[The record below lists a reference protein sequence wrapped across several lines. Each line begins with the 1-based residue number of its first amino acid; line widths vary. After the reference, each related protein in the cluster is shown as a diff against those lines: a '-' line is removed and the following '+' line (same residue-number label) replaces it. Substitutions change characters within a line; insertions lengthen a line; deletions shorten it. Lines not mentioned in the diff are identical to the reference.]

1 MTSVLSR
8 TKHDHEEQRT
18 MSATRIAT
26 AGVELSLQVSGLD
39 DGPVVVLVHG
49 YPDNR
54 TVWDRVVEDLER
66 DHRVASYDVRG
77 AGESTA
83 PSSRAGYK
91 MGRLVDDLVAV
102 LDQVAPDG
110 QAVHLVGH
118 DWGSCQLW
126 GAVMRESNDARLRG
140 RLASFTSISGP
151 GLDLFGHFLR
161 NGLRQRRFGAVGRQ
175 LLHSWHIGMFQLPIV
190 PELMFSRLGGRIRA
204 RLEKRQ
210 QLAGHWDDDT
220 FREDARNGV
229 NLYRANRL
237 DFRRSTTA
245 VPVQLI
251 VPTKDAF
258 VTPALF
264 DDVKTFAPDLRR
276 LDVVADHWVV
286 QTQPQMVADAVR
298 TFVEDIEDR

>member
-1 MTSVLSR
+1 
-8 TKHDHEEQRT
+8 
-18 MSATRIAT
+18 MSATRIT
-26 AGVELSLQVSGLD
+26 STDVELSLQVSGPED
-39 DGPVVVLVHG
+39 APVVVLVHG
-49 YPDNR
+49 FPDNR
-54 TVWDRVVEDLER
+54 RVWERVVDDLEH
-66 DHRVASYDVRG
+66 DHRVATYDVRG

-83 PSSRAGYK
+83 PPSRAGYK

-102 LDQVAPDG
+102 LDEVAPDG
-110 QAVHLVGH
+110 RPVHLVGH
-118 DWGSCQLW
+118 DWGSCQVW
-126 GAVMRESNDARLRG
+126 GAVMRESNDARLKG
-140 RLASFTSISGP
+140 RIASFTSISGP

-175 LLHSWHIGMFQLPIV
+175 VVHSWYIGLFQLPFV
-190 PELMFSRLGGRIRA
+190 PELAFSRLGGRIRGL
-204 RLEKRQ
+204 LEKRQ
-210 QLAGHWDDDT
+210 QLDGHWDDDT

-258 VTPALF
+258 LTSAVY
-264 DDVKTFAPDLRR
+264 DDIEAFAPDLRR

-286 QTQPQMVADAVR
+286 QTRPQFVADAVR
-298 TFVEDIEDR
+298 AFVKDIERR

>member
-1 MTSVLSR
+1 MG
-8 TKHDHEEQRT
+8 
-18 MSATRIAT
+18 ATRIAAT
-26 AGVELSLQVSGLD
+26 DVELSLQISGPED
-39 DGPVVVLVHG
+39 APVVVLVHG

-54 TVWDRVVEDLER
+54 TVWDLVVEDLER
-66 DHRVASYDVRG
+66 DHRVATYDVRG

-83 PSSRAGYK
+83 PPSRSGYK
-91 MGRLVDDLVAV
+91 MPRLVDDLVAV
-102 LDQVAPDG
+102 LDEVAPDG
-110 QAVHLVGH
+110 RPVHVVGH

-151 GLDLFGHFLR
+151 GLDLFAHFLR

-175 LLHSWHIGMFQLPIV
+175 LLHSWYIAAFQVPFV
-190 PELMFSRLGGRIRA
+190 PELVFSRLGGRIRA
-204 RLEKRQ
+204 VLENRQ
-210 QLAGHWDDDT
+210 QLDGHWDDER
-220 FREDARNGV
+220 FRDDARNGL

-264 DDVKTFAPDLRR
+264 DDVESFAPNLRR
-276 LDVVADHWVV
+276 LDVVANHLVV

-298 TFVEDIEDR
+298 AFVADHEKN

>member
-1 MTSVLSR
+1 
-8 TKHDHEEQRT
+8 

-26 AGVELSLQVSGLD
+26 TDVELSLQVSGPE

-54 TVWDRVVEDLER
+54 KVWERVVEILES
-66 DHRVASYDVRG
+66 DHRVATYDVRG

-102 LDQVAPDG
+102 LDEVAPDG
-110 QAVHLVGH
+110 RTVHLVGH

-140 RLASFTSISGP
+140 RIASFTSISGP

-175 LLHSWHIGMFQLPIV
+175 LAHSWYIAAFQLPFV
-190 PELMFSRLGGRIRA
+190 PELVFSRLGGRIRA
-204 RLEKRQ
+204 NLEKRQ
-210 QLAGHWDDDT
+210 QIGGHWDDQT
-220 FREDARNGV
+220 FRADARRGL

-258 VTPALF
+258 LTPAMY
-264 DDVKTFAPDLRR
+264 DDIETFAPDLRR
-276 LDVVADHWVV
+276 LDVVANHWVV

-298 TFVEDIEDR
+298 AFVQDIEER

>member
-1 MTSVLSR
+1 
-8 TKHDHEEQRT
+8 

-26 AGVELSLQVSGLD
+26 SDVELSLQVSGP
-39 DGPVVVLVHG
+39 DGAPVVVLVHG

-54 TVWDRVVEDLER
+54 KVWDRVVEDLER
-66 DHRVASYDVRG
+66 DHRVATYDVRG

-83 PSSRAGYK
+83 PSSRSGYK

-102 LDQVAPDG
+102 LDQVAPEG
-110 QAVHLVGH
+110 RPVHVVGH

-126 GAVMRESNDARLRG
+126 GAAMRESNDARLRG

-151 GLDLFGHFLR
+151 GLDLFGNFLR
-161 NGLRQRRFGAVGRQ
+161 SGLRQRRFGAVARQ
-175 LLHSWHIGMFQLPIV
+175 LLHSWYIGLFQLPV
-190 PELMFSRLGGRIRA
+190 LPELAFSRLGGPIRST
-204 RLEKRQ
+204 LEKRQ

-220 FREDARNGV
+220 FREDARNGL

-237 DFRRSTTA
+237 DFRRSTTR

-258 VTPALF
+258 LTPAVYE
-264 DDVKTFAPDLRR
+264 DVESFAPDLRR
-276 LDVVADHWVV
+276 LDVVANHWVV
-286 QTQPQMVADAVR
+286 QTRPQMVADAVR
-298 TFVEDIEDR
+298 AFVQDVDER

>member
-1 MTSVLSR
+1 
-8 TKHDHEEQRT
+8 

-26 AGVELSLQVSGLD
+26 TDVELSLEVTGPK

-49 YPDNR
+49 FPDNR
-54 TVWDRVVEDLER
+54 RVWDHVVEDLEH

-77 AGESTA
+77 AGESTP
-83 PSSRAGYK
+83 PSSRHGYR
-91 MGRLVDDLVAV
+91 MSRLVDDLVAV
-102 LDQVAPDG
+102 LDEVTPDRRP
-110 QAVHLVGH
+110 VHVVGH

-126 GAVMRESNDARLRG
+126 AAVMRESNDARLHG

-161 NGLRQRRFGAVGRQ
+161 DGLRQRRFGAVARQ
-175 LLHSWHIGMFQLPIV
+175 LLHSWYIGLFRVPILPDQAF
-190 PELMFSRLGGRIRA
+190 MRLGGIIRA
-204 RLEKRQ
+204 RLEKTQ
-210 QLAGHWDDDT
+210 SADHWQDGS
-220 FREDARNGV
+220 FRSDAVNGL
-229 NLYRANRL
+229 NLYRVNRL

-264 DDVKTFAPDLRR
+264 DDIETFAPDLRR
-276 LDVVADHWVV
+276 LDVVAKHWVV
-286 QTQPQMVADAVR
+286 QTRPQVVADAVR
-298 TFVEDIEDR
+298 AFVADVERR